1 MDLLVVAL
9 KLCVDGVDLKRFVA
23 MNVAFDRTAVLAGNV
38 KVLASWS
45 V

>member
-1 MDLLVVAL
+1 MVAL
-9 KLCVDGVDLKRFVA
+9 NLCLGGGSEEICG
-23 MNVAFDRTAVLAGNV
+23 MNVAFVRTAVLAGNV